1 MAASAWNGRR
11 TSPPSCLPVSRAGRP
26 KRITAAMA
34 GDRTIR
40 VGVSPPIPVFIFYTT
55 AIVRADETVE
65 FFDDVYGLDCP
76 TGERARRARAGRD
89 EADGGR
95 R

>member
-1 MAASAWNGRR
+1 VERPADLAAFV
-11 TSPPSCLPVSRAGRP
+11 LAGEPGWTRE
-26 KRITAAMA
+26 RIASAMA

-40 VGVSPPIPVFIFYTT
+40 VAVSPPIPVFVFYTT

-65 FFDDVYGLDCP
+65 FFDDVYGLDARLE
-76 TGERARRARAGRD
+76 GELAARAGRD
-89 EADGGR
+89 GADGAR